1 MPYNRN
7 MTSSPKVRVS
17 PEARKLLEEV
27 LKKNELNAEA
37 LKSFSIQ
44 IEKLSNVSRE
54 IQKLAQ
60 SQSWIDEILSI
71 RDKQNN
77 TIKLFAEIQEKMFP
91 RDLANSLLK
100 IQEST
105 RAIPDIKPL
114 IVSQYLSSGMIET
127 LKKLQVSY
135 ADLVG
140 NVRIQIPE
148 LNLFIDKES
157 KVVKNPYR
165 MPDRPRKS
173 LRGAPA
179 IKVLQELIRTKP
191 PVSLPQITKLSG
203 SSTGV
208 VYRLL
213 EFLESEAL
221 ITKNKTLVNNRE
233 VEKVIEINWQGILQ
247 AWARDYKVL
256 KDNKVTMALDPRGL
270 QNTIRKLEK
279 LNPKTYAVTG
289 TVAAN
294 QFRNYG
300 SPSQAMIYT
309 ANSQKLIEELGLS
322 EIENGS
328 NVILLETK
336 APFIFDR
343 SQVLQEGFS
352 TAPIAQ
358 IAVDLLSGPGR
369 NPEVGNEL
377 IKWMS
382 LNSQAWMRND

>member
-1 MPYNRN
+1 MGLLLQQSKTLERALKEI
-7 MTSSPKVRVS
+7 TKQTDLLKEIEVRS
-17 PEARKLLEEV
+17 KALTKLNKDWADATLKITGPTKKTIEV
-27 LKKNELNAEA
+27 L
-37 LKSFSIQ
+37 
-44 IEKLSNVSRE
+44 
-54 IQKLAQ
+54 AQ
-60 SQSWIDEILSI
+60 
-71 RDKQNN
+71 
-77 TIKLFAEIQEKMFP
+77 IQENMFP
-91 RDLANSLLK
+91 RDLKIAVAQ
-100 IQEST
+100 IQEATKNTNAAS
-105 RAIPDIKPL
+105 L
-114 IVSQYLSSGMIET
+114 VVSSYFSKSMRELLDAYKI
-127 LKKLQVSY
+127 SY
-135 ADLVG
+135 ADTVG
-140 NVRIQIPE
+140 NFKMQFPDINVYIQGRGE
-148 LNLFIDKES
+148 ED
-157 KVVKNPYR
+157 KNPYR

-221 ITKNKTLVNNRE
+221 IIKNKTLVNNRE
-233 VEKVIEINWQGILQ
+233 VEKVTEIDWQGILQ

-270 QNTIRKLEK
+270 QNTIKKLEK

-300 SPSQAMIYT
+300 SPSQVMIYA
-309 ANSQKLIEELGLS
+309 ANSQKLIEELELS

-336 APFIFDR
+336 APFIFER

-369 NPEVGNEL
+369 SPEVGNEL

-382 LNSQAWMRND
+382 ENSKAWMRND

>member
-1 MPYNRN
+1 MYIRN
-7 MTSSPKVRVS
+7 MKESIPPKVKIS
-17 PEARKLLEEV
+17 PS
-27 LKKNELNAEA
+27 AEA
-37 LKSFSIQ
+37 LLQAVLDQNKTTLDALIALTATAQ
-44 IEKLSNVSRE
+44 NITKVTQPWADATLTVKNQANE
-54 IQKLAQ
+54 LA
-60 SQSWIDEILSI
+60 
-71 RDKQNN
+71 KMY
-77 TIKLFAEIQEKMFP
+77 AEIQEKMYP

-100 IQEST
+100 IQET
-105 RAIPDIKPL
+105 IKTNPEIKP
-114 IVSQYLSSGMIET
+114 IIISEYFSDGMKEMMN
-127 LKKLQVSY
+127 KWQVSY

-140 NVRIQIPE
+140 NIKINLPE
-148 LNLFIDKES
+148 IGVYLDKES
-157 KVVKNPYR
+157 KVAKNPYR

-179 IKVLQELIRTKP
+179 TKVLQELIRTKP

-221 ITKNKTLVNNRE
+221 IIKIKTLVNNRE
-233 VEKVIEINWQGILQ
+233 VEKVTEIDWQGILQ

-270 QNTIRKLEK
+270 QNTIKKLEK

-300 SPSQAMIYT
+300 SPSQVMIYA
-309 ANSQKLIEELGLS
+309 ANTQKLIEELGLT

-336 APFIFDR
+336 APFIFER

-369 NPEVGNEL
+369 NPEVGYEL

-382 LNSQAWMRND
+382 ENSKAWVRND